1 MIVLSEFEVLK
12 RALPV
17 FEGHYGMYQEERDKA
32 GYSRSKKNREHTK
45 HNMCIH
51 AEYLEK
57 TLTENPYVLAIV
69 YEGNLFQFEDF
80 VNFVNS
86 DMSGY
91 IQKVKDRMTKLET
104 ENHKEE

>member
-1 MIVLSEFEVLK
+1 MAVETLRPHLDNKTFFLYKGAYPEL
-12 RALPV
+12 
-17 FEGHYGMYQEERDKA
+17 
-32 GYSRSKKNREHTK
+32 GY
-45 HNMCIH
+45 NMCIH